1 MSKATLKIE
10 GFLAEPRSSVKRD
23 GGQVLNLS
31 VGHTPRRKNKQTNE
45 WEDAGPTIWVQAAFF
60 DEQAEFLATQVG
72 KGVLVQL
79 EGEPQL
85 RVWESNGKSGV
96 NLELKFATLAIIPR
110 PQNPHSG
117 QGGSTGG
124 FGGGNSSSPGNSAQ
138 GGAGEWASPGADF
151 TETEAPF

>member
-96 NLELKFATLAIIPR
+96 NLELKFAQVAVIPR
-110 PQNPHSG
+110 PQSGQGG

-124 FGGGNSSSPGNSAQ
+124 FGGGNSSTGGNGSQ
-138 GGAGEWASPGADF
+138 TGGQEWASPGAEYDGP
-151 TETEAPF
+151 APF